1 MGKVTIHSAKFLKE
15 KAIIDYT
22 EERGTNL
29 KPVRRND
36 EFRDIPHPHLI
47 NAYKGLAVHAA
58 IIAEFIPAFEIDNI
72 KKPEHE
78 DLDRYNVTGYHISGE
93 DRDQLVLTGQK
104 TLKTGKILTFNTPI
118 LRMTEDGDNAYKFAV
133 ELHEAVEKCQDRVR
147 DFLNGTV
154 AEDPQGVIQFP
165 EDKVNKVNVLPAE
178 KPVLGKF
185 PSDSPNAITDH
196 GNGPLPEDGVIAE
209 TDACPVVIPI
219 KRGRKKAQSPD
230 NPSGL
235 N

>member
-58 IIAEFIPAFEIDNI
+58 IIAEFIPAGEIENI

-78 DLDRYNVTGYHISGE
+78 ELSRYHVTGYHISGE
-93 DRDQLVLTGQK
+93 DRDQIVLTGQK

-118 LRMTEDGDNAYKFAV
+118 LRMTDEGDNAYKFAP

-154 AEDPQGVIQFP
+154 AEDPQGQIQFP
-165 EDKVNKVNVLPAE
+165 EEKVNKLKVLPPE
-178 KPVLGKF
+178 QPVLGKF
-185 PSDSPNAITDH
+185 PSDNPGAISEAKLS
-196 GNGPLPEDGVIAE
+196 PLPPDGVIAE
-209 TDACPVVIPI
+209 TDAGLVEIPVK
-219 KRGRKKAQSPD
+219 KRGRKPQTID

>member
-47 NAYKGLAVHAA
+47 NAYKGLAIHAA
-58 IIAEFIPAFEIDNI
+58 IIAEFIPASEISDI
-72 KKPEHE
+72 KKPDHD

-93 DRDQLVLTGQK
+93 DRDQIVLTGQK
-104 TLKTGKILTFNTPI
+104 TLKTGKILTFNTPM
-118 LRMTEDGDNAYKFAV
+118 LRMTDDGDSAYKFAP

-154 AEDPQGVIQFP
+154 AEDPQGTIQFP
-165 EDKVNKVNVLPAE
+165 DDKTSKMKVLKPE
-178 KPVLGKF
+178 QPVLGKF
-185 PSDSPNAITDH
+185 PSDPVNAISET
-196 GNGPLPEDGVIAE
+196 NSAPLPEDGVIAD
-209 TDACPVVIPI
+209 TDAGQIVIPV

>member
-1 MGKVTIHSAKFLKE
+1 MGKITIHSAKFLKE
-15 KAIIDYT
+15 KAVIDYT

-36 EFRDIPHPHLI
+36 EFRDIPHPHLV

-58 IIAEFIPAFEIDNI
+58 IIAEFIPAGEIDDI
-72 KKPEHE
+72 KKPDHD
-78 DLDRYNVTGYHISGE
+78 DLPNYHVTGFHISGE
-93 DRDQLVLTGQK
+93 DRDQIVLTGQK

-118 LRMTEDGDNAYKFAV
+118 LRMNENGDNAYKYAV
-133 ELHEAVEKCQDRVR
+133 ELHDAVEKCQDRVR

-154 AEDPQGVIQFP
+154 AEDPQGVIHFP
-165 EDKVNKVNVLPAE
+165 EDKVSKVKVLNPE
-178 KPVLGKF
+178 KAVLGKF
-185 PSDSPNAITDH
+185 PSDSPNAISEANTA
-196 GNGPLPEDGVIAE
+196 PLPEDGVIAE
-209 TDACPVVIPI
+209 TSAGDIVIPV
-219 KRGRKKAQSPD
+219 KKGRKKPQSQD